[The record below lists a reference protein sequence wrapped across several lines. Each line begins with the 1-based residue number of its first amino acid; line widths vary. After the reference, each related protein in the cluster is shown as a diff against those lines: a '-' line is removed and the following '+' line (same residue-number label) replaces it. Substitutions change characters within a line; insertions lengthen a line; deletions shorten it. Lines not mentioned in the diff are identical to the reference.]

1 MGIPTVKLNY
11 KLYAG
16 RGTDD
21 EIAYKVPWEN
31 VNNVNSAIKIKT
43 EKNKGEQVRS
53 LEAKSYVVGGD
64 GEER

>member
-21 EIAYKVPWEN
+21 EIAYKVPLEN
-31 VNNVNSAIKIKT
+31 VNNVNSAIKKKT
-43 EKNKGEQVRS
+43 ERNKVERVTPS
-53 LEAKSYVVGGD
+53 EAKGYVVGGD